1 MKQNELKEGR
11 LLDYEGNLYE
21 AGYSTSLIKKYKR
34 KDIVGLKSRIKERDY
49 YAVFLKDYVICFTI
63 SDCSIFSL
71 VSVSVI
77 DLIRKRF
84 KTKSKIKFFSF
95 GKLNLPSSSEIGDV
109 VYSSKDFSL
118 TFLNNG
124 NNREI
129 KASIKNFYNNKDLD
143 ADIILTSTTNK
154 SMVIATPFKKKKHFY
169 YNQKINN
176 LLSNGYFK
184 LGDKL
189 YSIKDGV
196 AVLDWGRG
204 VWTYKNTW
212 YWASLSLKEGDTYKG
227 FNLGYGFGDTSKAS
241 ENMLFIN
248 KDAYKLDDVKFY
260 FTKKNGKE
268 DFLGPI
274 KLYSQ
279 NKDIDLTFTPI
290 LDRHEDTNALLIAS
304 FQHQI
309 FGKFN
314 GKIKTKDNKEV
325 IFKDAIGFLEKVK
338 NRW

>member
-1 MKQNELKEGR
+1 MEQNELKEGR

-34 KDIVGLKSRIKERDY
+34 KDIVGLKSRIKEWDY

-314 GKIKTKDNKEV
+314 GKITSKDGKTV
-325 IFKDAIGFLEKVK
+325 TFKDAIGFLEKV
-338 NRW
+338 RGC

>member
-1 MKQNELKEGR
+1 MEQKELKEGR

-34 KDIVGLKSRIKERDY
+34 KDIIGLKSRIKEWDY
-49 YAVFLKDYVICFTI
+49 YAIFIKDYAICFTI

-71 VSVSVI
+71 VSISII
-77 DLIRKRF
+77 DLAKKGF
-84 KTKSKIKFFSF
+84 KTKSKIKFFTF
-95 GKLNLPSSSEIGDV
+95 GKLNLPSSSEIGDT

-124 NNREI
+124 NSREI
-129 KASIKNFYNNKDLD
+129 KANVKNFSNDKDLD
-143 ADIILTSTTNK
+143 VDIILSSTSSK

-176 LLSNGYFK
+176 LVANGYFK

-189 YSIKDGV
+189 TSIKDGL

-212 YWASLSLKEGDTYKG
+212 YWASLSIKDSDGYKG
-227 FNLGYGFGDTSKAS
+227 FNLGYGFGDTSNAS

-248 KDAYKLDDVKFY
+248 KEAYKLDDVKFY

-274 KLYSQ
+274 KIESSA
-279 NKDIDLTFTPI
+279 KDILLTFTPI
-290 LDRHEDTNALLIAS
+290 VDRHEDTNALFIAS